1 MLSDRA
7 LLLKPSPTLALANKA
22 RELTAKGLDVVSL
35 TVGEPDWPTF
45 SVANQA
51 AIEAINKGFTK
62 YTAAAGM
69 PELRAEIAKMTSDE
83 LGVTY
88 SANQT
93 IVATGAKYAIYALLQ
108 MLVNPGEEV
117 LIHSPYWVSY
127 PSMAELAGARVKIVN
142 CGEEEN
148 FKLTAPA
155 LEKAISANS
164 KVLILCSPSNPTG
177 IAYTRTELAA
187 LAAVIKKH
195 PNLFVISDD
204 IYNKLIFTENEVLAP
219 HLLHVAPELREQ
231 VIVVSGAS
239 KTYSMTGW
247 RVGWALGNEKLMKV
261 TADFLSQSTSNV
273 TSIAQ
278 YATLAALKEGDQELK
293 AAVNKLR
300 AKKAR
305 MFAKFQSLKKIKTVP
320 PDGAFYFWVDVRGC
334 YTSRLKNSKDI
345 ADLLLD
351 KYLLAVVPG
360 IEFGSEGYLRI
371 SFAASDADLDKAFER
386 LKKFESEL
394 A

>member
-22 RELTAKGLDVVSL
+22 RELAAKGLDVVSL

-45 SVANQA
+45 SVANHA
-51 AIEAINKGFTK
+51 AIEAINKGLTK
-62 YTAAAGM
+62 YTAAAGI
-69 PELRAEIAKMTSDE
+69 PELRAEIAKMTSKE
-83 LGVTY
+83 LGLTY
-88 SANQT
+88 SGSQT
-93 IVATGAKYAIYALLQ
+93 IVTTGAKFAIYALLQ

-117 LIHSPYWVSY
+117 IIHSPYWVSY
-127 PSMAELAGARVKIVN
+127 PSMAELAGARVKIVS
-142 CGEEEN
+142 CGEKEN
-148 FKLTAPA
+148 FKLTASA

-177 IAYTRTELAA
+177 LAYSKDELAA
-187 LAAVIKKH
+187 LAAVLKKH

-204 IYNKLIFTENEVLAP
+204 IYNKLVFNENEVLAP

-247 RVGWALGNEKLMKV
+247 RVGWALGSEKLMKV
-261 TADFLSQSTSNV
+261 TADFLSQTTSNV

-278 YATLAALKEGDQELK
+278 YATLAALKDGEQELK
-293 AAVNKLR
+293 AAVAKLR

-305 MFAKFQSLKKIKTVP
+305 MLGKFQSLEKMKTVS
-320 PDGAFYFWVDVRGC
+320 PDGAFYFWVDIRGC
-334 YTSRLKNSKDI
+334 YTAHLKNSKDI

-360 IEFGSEGYLRI
+360 IEFGCEGYLRV